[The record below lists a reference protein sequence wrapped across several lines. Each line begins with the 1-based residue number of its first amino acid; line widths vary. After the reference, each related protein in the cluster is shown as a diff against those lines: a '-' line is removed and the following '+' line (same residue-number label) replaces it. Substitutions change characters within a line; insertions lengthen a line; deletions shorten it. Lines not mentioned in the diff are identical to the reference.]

1 MAQPTPNKSRQKN
14 PPSDTKGGKSGS
26 RRAGASA
33 RLAPPSA
40 KSPPQRKPVKTAGK
54 ATESA
59 SGMAAELRQLRAER
73 AALVA
78 ELEAAKQRIAALE
91 TARAE
96 AINRIDWVIDSL
108 QGLHAI
114 KP

>member
-1 MAQPTPNKSRQKN
+1 
-14 PPSDTKGGKSGS
+14 
-26 RRAGASA
+26 
-33 RLAPPSA
+33 
-40 KSPPQRKPVKTAGK
+40 
-54 ATESA
+54 
-59 SGMAAELRQLRAER
+59 MAAELRQLRAER